1 MREPPVRKTLYWCDR
16 CNVPLIARTCGCG
29 AEGRGIPL
37 LEPYDVRP
45 VLEADM
51 ALLRDLVTARFGE
64 VPLPKILLFNKTGG
78 VDRAELVI
86 AHGERFGWLTF
97 DPVTRRF
104 RFDMAPEGLPV
115 VLGHATRGIVDLAAA
130 APGAVEAGRRI
141 GGKRVPVSTGEPD
154 GTVIVRHGSLT
165 GTGVLR
171 EGHLRV
177 RELRPVAT
185 RTPPD
190 PGWEVAVDRNRYHLK
205 NLERHAV
212 RAIRQHLHDRPCV
225 NVSFSGG
232 KDSTAVLH
240 LARKAGVSEA
250 FFLDTGIEFP
260 ETVAFVEA
268 QGVPVIRKA
277 GDFWAGVEKAGP
289 PAKDHRWC
297 CKMQKLHPLKIHLA
311 STGPCVTIQGN
322 RWYES
327 WNRADLDLSSQNP
340 ANPLQVNIS
349 PIRHWRALEVFLY
362 LWWRELPVNPLYA
375 QGIERI
381 GCYLCPAMLESEHE
395 ALRKMHPELAARWDT
410 FLERWAREKGLPPEY
425 ARWGLWRWKDLPP
438 KMRELL
444 KLHGVDLTPRPPEKT
459 LPEPPLPVPGAERD
473 LRGDFPLIADLVH
486 LDSAD
491 TSVCPEPVLQA
502 LADFEHHYRANVGR
516 GVHRLTQ
523 VASQR
528 YWQARKDLAGFIGAR
543 EGMVVFTRDAT
554 DALLAV
560 ARGIAWETGDRV
572 VTTLLEPDLHL
583 GLWEDLRARGVE
595 VMVLPIT
602 PGLAIDPE
610 AVTAALSPRTRLV
623 AAGLV
628 SGATGTILPAREI
641 AGACRNAGTRLLLD
655 ASHAAVR
662 MPLSVAALG
671 CDYLALD
678 GHRMLGPTGTGAL
691 WIREADLEP
700 RMVGGGMVEK
710 VTPAGYQA
718 VEGPERYEAG
728 TPNIAGAI
736 ALGAAAQYLEKAGRE
751 GIRVRDRALAD
762 ALMGG
767 LRELPGVRVHA
778 PEYPALRTG
787 IVSFT
792 VEGLDPADVA
802 RYLDETADVLV
813 GAGDHGYGRLMAHL
827 GLSLGTVRASTGPY
841 TTSHDI
847 EVFLASL
854 TEMLRA

>member
-1 MREPPVRKTLYWCDR
+1 
-16 CNVPLIARTCGCG
+16 
-29 AEGRGIPL
+29 
-37 LEPYDVRP
+37 
-45 VLEADM
+45 
-51 ALLRDLVTARFGE
+51 
-64 VPLPKILLFNKTGG
+64 
-78 VDRAELVI
+78 
-86 AHGERFGWLTF
+86 HGERFGWLTF

-104 RFDMAPEGLPV
+104 RFDLVPEALPF
-115 VLGHATRGIVDLAAA
+115 VLDHATRGVVDLAVA
-130 APGAVEAGRRI
+130 APGAVGGGRRI
-141 GGKRVPVSTGEPD
+141 GGKRVPVSTREPD
-154 GTVIVRHGSLT
+154 GTVIVRHGSLA

-171 EGHLRV
+171 EGQIRV
-177 RELRPVAT
+177 RELRPVAS
-185 RTPPD
+185 RTLPD

-212 RAIRQHLHDRPCV
+212 RAIRQHLHDLPCV

-240 LARKAGVSEA
+240 LARKAGVTEA

-297 CKMQKLHPLKIHLA
+297 CKMLKLHPLKIHLA

-327 WNRADLDLSSQNP
+327 WNRADLELESRNP

-362 LWWRELPVNPLYA
+362 LWWRGLPVNPLYA

-395 ALRKMHPELAARWDT
+395 ALRRMHPDLAARWDG
-410 FLERWAREKGLPPEY
+410 FLERWTREKGLPPEY

-438 KMRELL
+438 KMRELVSR
-444 KLHGVDLTPRPPEKT
+444 HGVDLSPRPP
-459 LPEPPLPVPGAERD
+459 PETSAPAPLTVSAGEGD
-473 LRGDFPLIADLVH
+473 IRGDFPLIADLVH

-491 TSVCPEPVLQA
+491 TSICPEPVLQV
-502 LADFEHHYRANVGR
+502 LTDVEHHFRANVGR

-523 VASQR
+523 IASQR
-528 YWQARKDLAGFIGAR
+528 YWQARKDLAGFIGAQG
-543 EGMVVFTRDAT
+543 GMVVFTRDAF
-554 DALLAV
+554 DALVMV
-560 ARGIAWETGDRV
+560 ARGIAWQPGDRV

-583 GLWEDLRARGVE
+583 GLWEALRAQGVDVTVIPPTGGLTIDPMAVAE
-595 VMVLPIT
+595 AIT
-602 PGLAIDPE
+602 PG
-610 AVTAALSPRTRLV
+610 TRLV
-623 AAGLV
+623 AAGIV
-628 SGATGTILPAREI
+628 SGATGTILPVGEI
-641 AGACRNAGTRLLLD
+641 AGACHRAEARLLLD
-655 ASHAAVR
+655 GSHAAVR
-662 MPLSVAALG
+662 MPLDVEASA

-691 WIREADLEP
+691 WMREADLEP
-700 RMVGGGMVEK
+700 RMVGGGMVET
-710 VTPAGYQA
+710 VTLEGFRA

-728 TPNIAGAI
+728 TQNIAGTL
-736 ALGAAAQYLEKAGRE
+736 ALGAAAQYLEKAGRGE
-751 GIRVRDRALAD
+751 IRTRDWTLAD
-762 ALMGG
+762 ALVRG
-767 LRELPGVRVHA
+767 LRKIPGVRVHA
-778 PEYPALRTG
+778 PEDPAFRTG

-827 GLSLGTVRASTGPY
+827 GLPAGTVRASTGPY
-841 TTSHDI
+841 TTAHDI

-854 TEMLRA
+854 AEMLRA

>member
-1 MREPPVRKTLYWCDR
+1 
-16 CNVPLIARTCGCG
+16 
-29 AEGRGIPL
+29 
-37 LEPYDVRP
+37 
-45 VLEADM
+45 M

-64 VPLPKILLFNKTGG
+64 VPLPRILLFNKTGG

-104 RFDMAPEGLPV
+104 RFDLSPEALPV
-115 VLGHATRGIVDLAAA
+115 VLAHATRGIVDLETA
-130 APGAVEAGRRI
+130 APGAVGGGRRI
-141 GGKRVPVSTGEPD
+141 GGKRVPVSTAEPD
-154 GTVIVRHGSLT
+154 GTVIVCHGTLA

-171 EGHLRV
+171 EGQLRV

-185 RTPPD
+185 HTPPD

-240 LARKAGVSEA
+240 LARKAGVTEA

-277 GDFWAGVEKAGP
+277 GDFWAGVAKAGP

-297 CKMQKLHPLKIHLA
+297 CKMLKLHPLKIHLA
-311 STGPCVTIQGN
+311 STGPCITIQGN

-327 WNRADLDLSSQNP
+327 WNRADLDLASQNP
-340 ANPLQVNIS
+340 ANPLQVNLS

-395 ALRKMHPELAARWDT
+395 ALRGMHPDLAARWDA
-410 FLERWAREKGLPPEY
+410 FLERWAAEKGLPPEY
-425 ARWGLWRWKDLPP
+425 AGWGLWRWKDLPP
-438 KMRELL
+438 KMRELA
-444 KLHGVDLTPRPPEKT
+444 KLHGVDLAPRPPQRAI
-459 LPEPPLPVPGAERD
+459 PETPLTVLRAEGD

-502 LADFEHHYRANVGR
+502 LSDFEHHSRANVGR
-516 GVHRLTQ
+516 GIHRLTQ

-528 YWQARKDLAGFIGAR
+528 FWQARKDLAAFLGAR
-543 EGMVVFTRDAT
+543 EGMVVFTRDSF
-554 DALLAV
+554 DALVMV
-560 ARGIAWETGDRV
+560 ARGVDWQPGDRI

-583 GLWEDLRARGVE
+583 GLWEALRARGVD
-595 VMVLPIT
+595 VTVVPPTDGLTIDPAAVAAAIT
-602 PGLAIDPE
+602 PG
-610 AVTAALSPRTRLV
+610 TRLV
-623 AAGLV
+623 AAGMV
-628 SGATGTILPAREI
+628 SGATGTILPVREM
-641 AGACRNAGTRLLLD
+641 AGACRDAGARLLLD

-662 MPLSVAALG
+662 MPIHVATLG

-691 WIREADLEP
+691 WMRDADLEP

-710 VTPAGYQA
+710 VTVAGYRA

-736 ALGAAAQYLEKAGRE
+736 ALGVAAQYLEKAGRE
-751 GIRVRDRALAD
+751 GIQVRDRALAD
-762 ALMGG
+762 ALAVG
-767 LRELPGVRVHA
+767 LRELPGVRVHS
-778 PEYPALRTG
+778 PQDPAARTG
-787 IVSFT
+787 IISFT

-827 GLSLGTVRASTGPY
+827 GLPSGTVRASTGPY
-841 TTSHDI
+841 TYPHDI

-854 TEMLRA
+854 AEMLRG

>member
-16 CNVPLIARTCGCG
+16 CNVPLIARTCSCG

-45 VLEADM
+45 VLAADM
-51 ALLRDLVTARFGE
+51 DLVRDLVAARFGE

-97 DPVTRRF
+97 DPVSRRF
-104 RFDMAPEGLPV
+104 RFDLAPEALPV
-115 VLGHATRGIVDLAAA
+115 VLGHATRGIVDLAEA
-130 APGAVEAGRRI
+130 APGAVGGGRRI

-154 GTVIVRHGSLT
+154 GTVIIRHGALA

-171 EGHLRV
+171 EGQIRV

-190 PGWEVAVDRNRYHLK
+190 PGWEVAVNRNRYHLK
-205 NLERHAV
+205 NLERHAI

-260 ETVAFVEA
+260 ETVTFVEA

-277 GDFWAGVEKAGP
+277 GDFWAGVAKAGP
-289 PAKDHRWC
+289 PTKDHRWC
-297 CKMQKLHPLKIHLA
+297 CKMLKLHPLKIHLA

-327 WNRADLDLSSQNP
+327 WNRADLELESQNP

-395 ALRKMHPELAARWDT
+395 NLRTLHPDLAARWDA
-410 FLERWAREKGLPPEY
+410 FLEQWARKKGLPPEY
-425 ARWGLWRWKDLPP
+425 ARWGLWRWRELPP
-438 KMRELL
+438 KMRELV
-444 KLHGVDLTPRPPEKT
+444 KLHSVDLTPRPPASAALGEA
-459 LPEPPLPVPGAERD
+459 LPVPKPGGD
-473 LRGDFPLIADLVH
+473 IRGDFPLIADLVH
-486 LDSAD
+486 LDSAE
-491 TSVCPEPVLQA
+491 TSVSPEPVLQA
-502 LADFEHHYRANVGR
+502 LADFEHHFRANVGR
-516 GVHRLTQ
+516 GIHRLTQ

-528 YWQARKDLAGFIGAR
+528 YWQARKDVAAFLGAR
-543 EGMVVFTRDAT
+543 EGLVVFTRDAS
-554 DALLAV
+554 DALFSV
-560 ARGIAWETGDRV
+560 AQGIAWQPGDHV
-572 VTTLLEPDLHL
+572 VTTLQEPDLHL
-583 GLWEDLRARGVE
+583 GLWEGLRARGVT
-595 VMVLPIT
+595 VTVVPPT
-602 PGLAIDPE
+602 PGLTIDPE
-610 AVTAALSPRTRLV
+610 AVGAALSPRTRLV
-623 AAGLV
+623 AVSIV
-628 SGATGTILPAREI
+628 SGATGTVLPVREI
-641 AGACRNAGTRLLLD
+641 GAACHGAGARVLLD

-662 MPLSVAALG
+662 MPLDAAALG

-691 WIREADLEP
+691 WMREPDLEP
-700 RMVGGGMVEK
+700 RMVGGGMVEE
-710 VTPAGYQA
+710 VTVTGYRA

-736 ALGAAAQYLEKAGRE
+736 ALGAAVQYLDKIGRE
-751 GIRVRDRALAD
+751 GIRIRERALAD
-762 ALMGG
+762 AMVEG
-767 LRELPGVRVHA
+767 LRELPGIRVHA
-778 PEYPALRTG
+778 PADPALRTG

-802 RYLDETADVLV
+802 RFLDETADILV
-813 GAGDHGYGRLMAHL
+813 SAGDHGYGRLMAHL
-827 GLSLGTVRASTGPY
+827 GLPSGTVRASTGPY
-841 TTSHDI
+841 TTAHEI

-854 TEMLRA
+854 AEMLRA